1 MYTARHSG
9 SGLEGLHDFRRQDEG
24 QLAWNIS
31 RLHGQRPVRG
41 VRNQKHFPAIERSA
55 QDYRTQIVVGIRSAH
70 YSTLR
75 LDMLPMATE
84 GKLYRGVLGGN
95 MDRPSINDELIRDGP
110 AKPTVTCV
118 DDSEVSSEDWLSNLA
133 DPLIGSEYQVMPALL
148 VEDMPSK
155 SRVSTC
161 TRPVS

>member
-1 MYTARHSG
+1 
-9 SGLEGLHDFRRQDEG
+9 
-24 QLAWNIS
+24 
-31 RLHGQRPVRG
+31 
-41 VRNQKHFPAIERSA
+41 
-55 QDYRTQIVVGIRSAH
+55 
-70 YSTLR
+70 
-75 LDMLPMATE
+75 
-84 GKLYRGVLGGN
+84 

-118 DDSEVSSEDWLSNLA
+118 DDSVVSNEDWLSNLA

-155 SRVSTC
+155 SHVSTC

>member
-1 MYTARHSG
+1 M
-9 SGLEGLHDFRRQDEG
+9 
-24 QLAWNIS
+24 
-31 RLHGQRPVRG
+31 
-41 VRNQKHFPAIERSA
+41 ERSA
-55 QDYRTQIVVGIRSAH
+55 QDYRTLTVVGIRSAR

-110 AKPTVTCV
+110 AKPTVACV
-118 DDSEVSSEDWLSNLA
+118 DDSVVSNEDWLSNLA
-133 DPLIGSEYQVMPALL
+133 DPLIGIEYQVMPALL